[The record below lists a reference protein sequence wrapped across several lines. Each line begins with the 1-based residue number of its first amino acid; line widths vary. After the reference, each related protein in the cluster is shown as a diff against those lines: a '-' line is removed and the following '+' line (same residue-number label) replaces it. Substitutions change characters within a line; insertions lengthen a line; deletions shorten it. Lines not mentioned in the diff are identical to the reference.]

1 MYTISVT
8 YGDHCLRYRHCGRQ
22 KLPCSLYIMEDT
34 APDNVSSVCDKG
46 TGNFANVNQ
55 NYSLD
60 KLSCRIFV
68 HKCIILQ
75 VTYFMTGYNLL
86 YLGEVRLGGW
96 GRKWPPH
103 LVVHGVTP
111 GSVLK
116 HHPWWV
122 QRTIW
127 VGSWG

>member
-1 MYTISVT
+1 MEITVSDIDTVVGKNYLVLYTLWKTLLPIMWVRFVT
-8 YGDHCLRYRHCGRQ
+8 KVLEILQ
-22 KLPCSLYIMEDT
+22 
-34 APDNVSSVCDKG
+34 
-46 TGNFANVNQ
+46 NVNQ
-55 NYSLD
+55 SYSLD

-68 HKCIILQ
+68 HKCITLE
-75 VTYFMTGYNLL
+75 VTYFLAGYNLL
-86 YLGEVRLGGW
+86 YLGEVHWGG

-103 LVVHGVTP
+103 LIVHGVTP

-127 VGSWG
+127 VVGDRTQIGCL